1 MVDPQQEIP
10 LFGLV
15 TQIPSQQIKIPC
27 SSLLLAVKVSFRR
40 DFNSRKLQWTILYLS
55 VFKTFFENVL
65 FQTMKCPK
73 SNKPSNQ
80 YLPGAPQGVTQQDCG
95 LTLILQN
102 RTWRPCLLLSSLY
115 YKYGMIRCLDL
126 HFSDRTVR
134 LIEIFAK
141 IPNQVV

>member
-65 FQTMKCPK
+65 LQTKKCPK

-80 YLPGAPQGVTQQDCG
+80 YLPGPPQGVTQQDCG

-102 RTWRPCLLLSSLY
+102 RTRRPCLLCTLTPILMEKFNRQVAQSYLRLSY
-115 YKYGMIRCLDL
+115 
-126 HFSDRTVR
+126 DRKHK
-134 LIEIFAK
+134 LAL
-141 IPNQVV
+141 